1 MARYVHFDVR
11 TSRRSRKQ
19 IQPISSE
26 KIEIC
31 LVRFKSISSR
41 EHIHYF
47 RKPAWIQGFDK
58 DGSKKPVKS
67 RLCGQQQAMRQLK
80 LNKFTE
86 QGYRFHQWYP
96 FSVAP
101 HGRHRYKNL
110 WRFLLWKRNPQ
121 KSAKHLPPFGRPLA
135 LWNSALRQSLVW
147 HQVPTQVISVV

>member
-1 MARYVHFDVR
+1 MPLWQVETAAKLQLLLKN
-11 TSRRSRKQ
+11 RRKRSQTQAKIETHTENRKSRK
-19 IQPISSE
+19 
-26 KIEIC
+26 
-31 LVRFKSISSR
+31 
-41 EHIHYF
+41 
-47 RKPAWIQGFDK
+47 IQGFDK

-110 WRFLLWKRNPQ
+110 WRFFVPI
-121 KSAKHLPPFGRPLA
+121 FGKEPDR
-135 LWNSALRQSLVW
+135 
-147 HQVPTQVISVV
+147 